1 MINVDVS
8 DIKTLGQ
15 NILYSDR
22 IGTKHLVLDTD
33 RDGKPIRWA
42 GLLIGVLGPNLLFEK
57 RNGIRILV
65 DPATVTRII
74 ELPARR
80 Q

>member
-1 MINVDVS
+1 MTNEDVS

-15 NILYSDR
+15 NSHYSDR
-22 IGTKHLVLDTD
+22 IGIKHLVLDTD
-33 RDGKPIRWA
+33 RDGNPVRWS
-42 GLLIGVLGPNLLFEK
+42 GELIAVIGPNLLFEK

-65 DPATVTRII
+65 NPASVTRII
-74 ELPARR
+74 ELQAGR